1 MKQLL
6 PEERLLVDDTA
17 FAVAYRQIK
26 LAKQFYGRF
35 ICHDDVR
42 VSLRVLFKLA
52 SEILHVR
59 LEGGDTQFI
68 IFIVTQRLLNTGD
81 IVNGRDVQILI
92 KVEKGS

>member
-68 IFIVTQRLLNTGD
+68 IFIVLRRVFADLRLF
-81 IVNGRDVQILI
+81 LI
-92 KVEKGS
+92 SLPQSTRGFAH